1 MIQGT
6 IGGQFLMTNDPSSDC
21 PCEQARKALLDS
33 SSADPRQFVFGFFAA
48 DDFAFGPGAHHWY
61 GSLAALH
68 RALVHDLPFAFLDD
82 EPEECAE
89 FERELVLATEGM
101 TTIEAL
107 GSVGAQTLAE
117 SLQGVQRLC
126 WVGTFDELRLGS
138 TEWALRMRSEFREH
152 QCLESPATTSTE
164 LPLTDTELEEFID
177 FLAHYGT

>member
-1 MIQGT
+1 
-6 IGGQFLMTNDPSSDC
+6 MTNHPSSDC

-33 SSADPRQFVFGFFAA
+33 SSADPRRCAFGFFAS
-48 DDFAFGPGAHHWY
+48 DDFPFGPGAHHWY

-82 EPEECAE
+82 EPEEIAE
-89 FERELVLATEGM
+89 LERELMIETEGM

-107 GSVGAQTLAE
+107 GTVGAQSLAE

-138 TEWALRMRSEFREH
+138 TEWALRMRSEFREQ
-152 QCLESPATTSTE
+152 QCLESPATTSPE
-164 LPLTDTELEEFID
+164 LPLHDTELEEFID